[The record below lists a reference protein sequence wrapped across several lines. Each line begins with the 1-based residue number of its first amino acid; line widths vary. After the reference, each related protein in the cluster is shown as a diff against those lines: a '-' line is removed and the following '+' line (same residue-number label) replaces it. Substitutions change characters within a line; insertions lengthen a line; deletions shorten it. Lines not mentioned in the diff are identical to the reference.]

1 MTLYCIKGGTSD
13 AKSRAIGYIRNRLP
27 VRPPIY
33 NDKGCSYEEQ
43 HVSPCFIWLS
53 CADRLVTNG
62 PVSELVD
69 PEAMVLSIGAGLTR
83 VDVGRILHDVV
94 AAVKE

>member
-1 MTLYCIKGGTSD
+1 
-13 AKSRAIGYIRNRLP
+13 
-27 VRPPIY
+27 
-33 NDKGCSYEEQ
+33 
-43 HVSPCFIWLS
+43 
-53 CADRLVTNG
+53 VTNG